1 MKCAVICGTIA
12 EKCDTHLAALE
23 DQGTVAR
30 TGRLQDAGTHNAA
43 GAHHSDLWGKEMHGP
58 AATARAAR
66 LTAKEFGHELPRLHA
81 FC

>member
-1 MKCAVICGTIA
+1 MECAVIRSTIT
-12 EKCDTHLAALE
+12 EKRDTHLAALE

-43 GAHHSDLWGKEMHGP
+43 STHHSDLGRKEMHGTP
-58 AATARAAR
+58 ATARAAR
-66 LTAKEFGHELPRLHA
+66 LTTKEFGHELPRLHA